1 MFWKEILITNYT
13 HNHTLDV
20 SFPINYPKRQDVLRL
35 KLEHHEKMS
44 YHMSTVS
51 NLDKI
56 SYQAFFVYSSQ
67 STYIQFYHA
76 FLIIKVYIIKRAPL
90 LFSFISTFSSKN
102 DVLCEK
108 TVFFICSN
116 INACHW
122 KYSYRSFLWFK
133 ENIMMRQHQTIF
145 DADLNLL
152 GKYLAFFNNSKCY
165 LV

>member
-13 HNHTLDV
+13 QSHTLEV
-20 SFPINYPKRQDVLRL
+20 SFPINNPKRQDVLRL

-76 FLIIKVYIIKRAPL
+76 FLIIKVYIIKRAPFVRCFPSFFFYCNFFFQKWCFVWKDS
-90 LFSFISTFSSKN
+90 LFYLQQHQCMSLNVFIS
-102 DVLCEK
+102 L
-108 TVFFICSN
+108 
-116 INACHW
+116 
-122 KYSYRSFLWFK
+122 
-133 ENIMMRQHQTIF
+133 IF
-145 DADLNLL
+145 MI
-152 GKYLAFFNNSKCY
+152 
-165 LV
+165 